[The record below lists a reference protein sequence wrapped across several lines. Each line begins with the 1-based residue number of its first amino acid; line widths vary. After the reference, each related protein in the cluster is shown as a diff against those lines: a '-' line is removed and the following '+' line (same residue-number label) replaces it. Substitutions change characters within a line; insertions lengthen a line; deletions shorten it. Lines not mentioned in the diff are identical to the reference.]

1 MPVVRREYKE
11 GHCAQLERE
20 RHGPENAPFGWVGII
35 SFPFLWA
42 PSYGEFGSQTWHR
55 WGRRF
60 ADAGIHVRS
69 CVVHHLDLIEGA

>member
-1 MPVVRREYKE
+1 MIVLRREYKE
-11 GHCAQLERE
+11 GHCAQLEEE
-20 RHGPENAPFGWVGII
+20 RPRHKYTPFGWAGVI

-42 PSYGEFGSQTWHR
+42 PSYGEFGSQRGRR
-55 WGRRF
+55 WGQRF